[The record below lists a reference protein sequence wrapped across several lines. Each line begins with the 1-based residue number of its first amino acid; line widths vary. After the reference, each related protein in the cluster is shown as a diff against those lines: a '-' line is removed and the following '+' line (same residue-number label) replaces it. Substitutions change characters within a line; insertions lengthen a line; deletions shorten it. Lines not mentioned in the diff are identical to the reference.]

1 MSERFKDSQPARWLQ
16 FSAPMLAL
24 LLGAC
29 GAPPDAASSAVA
41 AKPQS
46 GGTLRVALEGDPQC
60 VDPQQAGNN
69 TALNVGRQLVDS
81 LTDQDPLNGA
91 IVPWLA
97 QRWEVDADSRRFT
110 FHLRGGASFSDGTPV
125 DAAAVKANFEGVAAL
140 GARSV
145 LGSTYL
151 AGLKGIETP
160 DSQTVVVE
168 FEQRNAQFLQA
179 TSTMTLGLLSKATL
193 GLAAGE
199 RCQGQLVGSGPFVLK
214 SFVHNQ
220 SVSLQRRDAYDW
232 ASSLASHTGK
242 AWLDGIEYLIIPESG
257 VRLGSLAS
265 GQIDVNTGVAPQDE
279 PSIERQGL
287 VLLTRANPGVVYN
300 LALNESTPLFAD
312 IKVRQALN
320 KAIDRAELQSI
331 ISRYQ
336 KPASALLASSTPF
349 YREFSSLLAYD
360 PDGARRLLDEAGWQP
375 AADGIRAKDGQKLSF
390 RLDYWQPTP
399 ILELVQQQLKR
410 VGIDLRLNK
419 STISQVTALQASGD
433 FSLRFLNLTRA
444 DPDVLRTLYDAAGYN
459 INQRPPGEVDR
470 LLRES
475 AETLDSGK
483 RQVLIDQASEL
494 LLRDGHAIALIELAT
509 VMAHGKAVHGLHY
522 EASSRLQFFDTWLQ
536 R

>member
-1 MSERFKDSQPARWLQ
+1 MSERSRWLHL
-16 FSAPMLAL
+16 SAPLLAL

-29 GAPPDAASSAVA
+29 GDPQGSATRAVA
-41 AKPQS
+41 SAPQH

-97 QRWEVDADSRRFT
+97 QRWEVDPDSRRFT
-110 FHLRGGASFSDGTPV
+110 FILREGATFSDGTVV
-125 DAAAVKANFEGVAAL
+125 DSAAVKANFEGIVAL
-140 GARSV
+140 GARSI

-151 AGLKGIETP
+151 AGLKGIEMP
-160 DSQTVVVE
+160 DSHTVVVE
-168 FEQRNAQFLQA
+168 FEQPNAQFLQA
-179 TSTMTLGLLSKATL
+179 TSTITLGLLSKATL

-199 RCQGQLVGSGPFVLK
+199 RCQGRLIGSGPFVLK

-220 SVSLQRRDAYDW
+220 SVSLQRRDDYNW
-232 ASSLASHTGK
+232 ASSLAAHSGK
-242 AWLDGIEYLIIPESG
+242 AWLDGIEFLIIPESG

-279 PSIERQGL
+279 QSLASQGL

-300 LALNESTPLFAD
+300 LALNETTPLFAD

-336 KPASALLASSTPF
+336 KPASALVASSTPF
-349 YREFSSLLAYD
+349 YRDYSSLLTYD
-360 PDGARRLLDEAGWQP
+360 PDAARRLLDEAGWQP
-375 AADGIRAKDGQKLSF
+375 GADGVRSKDGQRLSF

-419 STISQVTALQASGD
+419 STLSQVTALQASGD

-444 DPDVLRTLYDAAGYN
+444 DPDVLRTLFDAAGYN
-459 INQRPPGEVDR
+459 INQRKPGEVDR

-483 RQVLIDQASEL
+483 RQTLIDQASEW

-509 VMAHGKAVHGLHY
+509 VMAHGKAVQGLHY

-536 R
+536 P